1 MNAKL
6 MCSFMEMYGI
16 YPVLSCIELFFC
28 GFVVLAAKAK
38 YFVFQ
43 HNLLQIS
50 KILTYFLKNDNFCIV
65 LIQFC

>member
-28 GFVVLAAKAK
+28 GFVVLAAKVK
-38 YFVFQ
+38 YFVLQ
-43 HNLLQIS
+43 RNL
-50 KILTYFLKNDNFCIV
+50 
-65 LIQFC
+65 